1 MSVAARLAEIPRN
14 RLEAAMAAEWR
25 NWTGDQRCVPA
36 AIYRPRTLDG
46 LTHAVRR
53 AAESGLPIHAAGSG
67 HSFTDAALTD
77 GALVRIEALDRVLH
91 VDRGT
96 GLVKVEAGI
105 TLADL
110 SAALWELGLAL
121 ENLGD
126 IDKQTLAGAIST
138 ATHGTG
144 SRFRNLSAQVEALEL
159 VLADGSLIEVS
170 NGADRAAYRAARV
183 GLGALGVVYSAT
195 VRAVPAFAMRRVD
208 SPRPLE
214 ATLAGIDEL
223 AARNEHFEFFVF
235 PHTDTALVIERN
247 RYEGPPR
254 PRGRVDAYVNEIL
267 VENYGMDALSRVAR
281 RFPDSIPRIAG
292 FAARQFSRTER
303 TDRSYRIFA
312 SERRVR
318 FTEMEYAIPREQ
330 GAEVVRRV
338 LALVRERGLPVG
350 FPIEFRLVAPDDAF
364 LSPAYERETAYVAV
378 HQYQG
383 APWEPYFRAVE
394 EIMNSYGGRPHW
406 GKRHFQTADTLADR
420 YPRWRDF
427 QKVRARLD
435 PEGRFSNAY
444 TDRVLGPVSRR

>member
-1 MSVAARLAEIPRN
+1 
-14 RLEAAMAAEWR
+14 MAAEWR

-36 AIYRPRTLDG
+36 AIYHPRTLDG
-46 LTHAVRR
+46 LIYAVRQ
-53 AAESGLPIHAAGSG
+53 ASEGGLAIHAAGSG
-67 HSFTDAALTD
+67 HSFTGAALTS
-77 GALVRIEALDRVLH
+77 GAMVRIEALNRMLD

-110 SAALWELGLAL
+110 SALLWERGLAL

-126 IDKQTLAGAIST
+126 IDTQTLAGAIST

-144 SRFRNLSAQVEALEL
+144 ARFRNLAAQVEALEL
-159 VLADGSLIEVS
+159 VLADGSVIEVS
-170 NGADRAAYRAARV
+170 GDADPAAFRAARV
-183 GLGALGVVYSAT
+183 GVGALGVIYAVT
-195 VRAVPAFAMRRVD
+195 VRAVPAFVMRRVD
-208 SPRPLE
+208 SPQPLE
-214 ATLAGIDEL
+214 ATLAGIDDL

-247 RYEGPPR
+247 RFEGPAR

-267 VENYGMDALSRVAR
+267 IENYGMDALSRIAR
-281 RFPDSIPRIAG
+281 RFPTSIPRLAN

-318 FTEMEYAIPREQ
+318 FTEMEYAIPREH
-330 GAEVVRRV
+330 GPDAVRGV
-338 LALVRERGLPVG
+338 LALVRERGFPVG

-364 LSPAYERETAYVAV
+364 LSPAHERETAYVAV

-394 EIMNSYGGRPHW
+394 EIMDSYGGRPHW
-406 GKRHFQTADTLADR
+406 GKRHFQTAETLAGR

-444 TDRVLGPVSRR
+444 ADRVLGTVGSG